1 MTRIPTAA
9 GDIDSSELGRTLVH
23 EHVFV
28 LGEEYRNNYQD
39 DWDEDEKI
47 ADAVAD
53 LNQLKSLGIDSI
65 FDPTV
70 LGLGRYIPRI
80 QAIAAQ
86 TSLNIV
92 VATGLYTF
100 NDVPHQFH
108 YTGPGLLFDQPE
120 PLTELFVKDLTEGI
134 ADTGVRAAFLK
145 CAIDEPGL
153 TPGVER
159 VLRAVAQASVQ
170 TGAPITVHTHAA
182 SESGLVAQKVFADEG
197 VDLAKVIIGHSGDT
211 SDLDIPDRARR
222 CRLLPRH
229 GPVRP
234 RPIPAVRGAREHRRS
249 TRAPGIRRPRRHLPG
264 RILLHR
270 LLRPGG
276 QASPRPQLELPP
288 HQRRRA
294 AGAAERRRDRRRDR
308 HHPRARTPG
317 ATWNDLANAR
327 PAANMKTS
335 SSSSHPIRSSH
346 SKRKCRHGLF
356 DQCPRSGVPRE
367 AAGLH
372 GRATCTPPS
381 PSTKSRC
388 SSRAIRTFTR
398 RSSRS

>member
-9 GDIDSSELGRTLVH
+9 GDIDSRELGRTLVH

-47 ADAVAD
+47 AEAVAD
-53 LNQLKSLGIDSI
+53 LNQLKRLGIDSI

-108 YTGPGLLFDQPE
+108 YTGPGLLFDEPE

-145 CAIDEPGL
+145 CAIDEPGP

-211 SDLDIPDRARR
+211 SDLTYLTSLADAGSYLGMDRFGLDPFLPFAERVNTVVELVRR
-222 CRLLPRH
+222 GYADRVVISQDASCFIDFFDPAAKRALVPNWNYHHISDDVLPALRTA
-229 GPVRP
+229 GVTDEE
-234 RPIPAVRGAREHRRS
+234 IDTILVKN
-249 TRAPGIRRPRRHLPG
+249 PRRY
-264 RILLHR
+264 
-270 LLRPGG
+270 
-276 QASPRPQLELPP
+276 LE
-288 HQRRRA
+288 
-294 AGAAERRRDRRRDR
+294 
-308 HHPRARTPG
+308 
-317 ATWNDLANAR
+317 
-327 PAANMKTS
+327 
-335 SSSSHPIRSSH
+335 
-346 SKRKCRHGLF
+346 
-356 DQCPRSGVPRE
+356 
-367 AAGLH
+367 
-372 GRATCTPPS
+372 
-381 PSTKSRC
+381 
-388 SSRAIRTFTR
+388 
-398 RSSRS
+398 

>member
-1 MTRIPTAA
+1 VTTVPTAA
-9 GDIDSSELGRTLVH
+9 GDIDSSKLGRTLVH

-47 ADAVAD
+47 AEAVAD
-53 LNQLKSLGIDSI
+53 LNYLKSIGIDSI

-120 PLTELFVKDLTEGI
+120 PLTELFVKDITQGI

-170 TGAPITVHTHAA
+170 TRAPITVHTHAA
-182 SESGLVAQKVFADEG
+182 SKSGLVAQKVFADEG

-211 SDLDIPDRARR
+211 SDLTYLTALADAGSYLGMDRFGLDPFLPFADRVNTVVELVRKGYAERVVISQDASCFIDFFDPAAKRELVPNWNYHHISDDVLPALLDARVTEAEIDTI
-222 CRLLPRH
+222 L
-229 GPVRP
+229 VKN
-234 RPIPAVRGAREHRRS
+234 
-249 TRAPGIRRPRRHLPG
+249 PRRY
-264 RILLHR
+264 
-270 LLRPGG
+270 
-276 QASPRPQLELPP
+276 LE
-288 HQRRRA
+288 
-294 AGAAERRRDRRRDR
+294 
-308 HHPRARTPG
+308 
-317 ATWNDLANAR
+317 
-327 PAANMKTS
+327 
-335 SSSSHPIRSSH
+335 
-346 SKRKCRHGLF
+346 
-356 DQCPRSGVPRE
+356 
-367 AAGLH
+367 
-372 GRATCTPPS
+372 
-381 PSTKSRC
+381 
-388 SSRAIRTFTR
+388 
-398 RSSRS
+398 